1 MPHGI
6 RYALTLHDRYGTRL
20 LGFDN
25 AHAVKP
31 PMRMKKLVIGIAS
44 QQAIRAR
51 ALAIARGDHQPRSN
65 EPKIWFTSMRSLA
78 EIARSAFTPSRSNSR
93 L

>member
-1 MPHGI
+1 MEASDHVPHGV

-31 PMRMKKLVIGIAS
+31 PKRKRFAGRRVTYDH
-44 QQAIRAR
+44 RHRHAR
-51 ALAIARGDHQPRSN
+51 DKGVPY
-65 EPKIWFTSMRSLA
+65 EFTSAQQLLEDFFHKVDRVLEETTS
-78 EIARSAFTPSRSNSR
+78 
-93 L
+93 